1 MSEDSGHSSADTER
15 CINCGDEIEGDG
27 VHTQSGVKSDGL
39 ERLANGGSVSLSN
52 LMEMDDGPYCSLD
65 CSVDT
70 GTDLPEDER

>member
-1 MSEDSGHSSADTER
+1 MSDGSMSDTER
-15 CINCGDEIEGDG
+15 CINCGDKIEGNG

-39 ERLANGGSVSLSN
+39 ERLADGESVSLSN

-70 GTDLPEDER
+70 ETNQGGQVDE